1 MGDDVLKMQAESDPA
16 KDTYHEHAEDS
27 ELKNTGSDD
36 KTKLSALPHELS
48 DKYQLVRE
56 IGHGTQGKIFLA
68 RDLKHDGRLVA
79 IKRLLIGSVQNWK
92 EYELFQRE
100 ANVLSSLDMPGVVKF
115 HEALEFLDIDH
126 PAAFI
131 VQEYVEGH
139 SLAELIAA
147 GRRFPVNRIYDLI
160 IQCLRIL
167 ENLHHHEPPVIHRDI
182 KPSNIMLRSEN
193 NDDFDVCLIDFGAVA
208 NPQVQGGGSTVA
220 GTYGY
225 MPPEQLMGNP
235 CPQSDIYSLA
245 VTAIHLFTNIS
256 PAEMETRDF
265 HLIFEPYMQSMP
277 TALIYTLRAML
288 DPDIHKRFSDY
299 QKLISDFE
307 SFKNGVYDIP
317 DEIMNYAGNEL
328 DKINNSDFE
337 KKLRL
342 VSSLNAPGNIE
353 LWQMLPNKTPRR
365 VPGCYKYIRF
375 SDYLSSLSVRSLT
388 RARNLNGE
396 NFWDVFLKK
405 WLLCLFFII
414 PLSTLLYDRH
424 VKSDKSNSGNM
435 NVASIG
441 GLFFM
446 AYIWLGYVCGLM
458 AFTFFFPYITAG
470 LAVLLAVI
478 SAFLSVRGTSK
489 SFVLYYGEQAT
500 SKKRLRDR
508 NEIPYEDQL
517 LNNIIENGTKTVAVI
532 TDIQFVRQ
540 RDSIYKNVVNE
551 ELVCTNRPLFA
562 IRYRFNPSDDHDP
575 NDLFHVVHTHVAPEG
590 NYKVGDSLPILYY
603 IKYYIKEDL
612 SRKSEFVYS
621 VPFPL
626 VMSDNLPLEKR
637 IGASVYTL
645 PDSLHSGEA

>member
-1 MGDDVLKMQAESDPA
+1 M
-16 KDTYHEHAEDS
+16 
-27 ELKNTGSDD
+27 
-36 KTKLSALPHELS
+36 
-48 DKYQLVRE
+48 
-56 IGHGTQGKIFLA
+56 
-68 RDLKHDGRLVA
+68 VA

-115 HEALEFLDIDH
+115 HEALEVLDTDH

-131 VQEYVEGH
+131 VQEYVDGH

-235 CPQSDIYSLA
+235 CSQSDIYSLA

-256 PAEMETRDF
+256 PAEMETKDF

-299 QKLISDFE
+299 QKLISVFE

-317 DEIMNYAGNEL
+317 DEIMNYAGDEL
-328 DKINNSDFE
+328 DKIKNSDFE
-337 KKLRL
+337 KKLRQ
-342 VSSLNAPGNIE
+342 VSSLNAPGHIE

-365 VPGCYKYIRF
+365 VPGCY
-375 SDYLSSLSVRSLT
+375 DYLSSLSVRSLT
-388 RARNLNGE
+388 RALDLNGE
-396 NFWDVFLKK
+396 NFWGVFFKK

-435 NVASIG
+435 NAASIG

-446 AYIWLGYVCGLM
+446 AYLWLGYICAVM
-458 AFTFFFPYITAG
+458 VFTIYYPYITAG
-470 LAVLLAVI
+470 FVVLMAVLA
-478 SAFLSVRGTSK
+478 AFLSIRGTSK
-489 SFVLYYGEQAT
+489 SFVLYYGDQAAPQ
-500 SKKRLRDR
+500 KRLRDR
-508 NEIPYEDQL
+508 NEIIEISYDDQL
-517 LNNIIENGTKTVAVI
+517 LNNIIQNGTKNVAVI

-575 NDLFHVVHTHVAPEG
+575 NDLFHVIYTHVAPEG
-590 NYKVGDSLPILYY
+590 NYKVGDSLPILYF
-603 IKYYIKEDL
+603 IKIKEDMNRQL
-612 SRKSEFVYS
+612 ETVYS
-621 VPFPL
+621 VPFPF
-626 VMSDNLPLEKR
+626 VIGDNLPLEKR